1 MSHPKNTTAPQKAQA
16 LPRPDYESELANCSQ
31 DMQEAGAFVW
41 AVGDL
46 LRKIY
51 AHDLEQETLNAAVL
65 DGIAAGLS
73 IIGSKL
79 SDNGEACRDLLRRN
93 GAFAQGG
100 AQ

>member
-1 MSHPKNTTAPQKAQA
+1 MSHPKNTTTPPKAQA
-16 LPRPDYESELANCSQ
+16 LPSPDYESLLANCSQ

-41 AVGDL
+41 AVGTL
-46 LRKIY
+46 LRKNY
-51 AHDLEQETLNAAVL
+51 MHDLEGETLNAAVL
-65 DGIAAGLS
+65 DGLAAGLS

-79 SDNGEACRDLLRRN
+79 SDDGESCRDQLRRN